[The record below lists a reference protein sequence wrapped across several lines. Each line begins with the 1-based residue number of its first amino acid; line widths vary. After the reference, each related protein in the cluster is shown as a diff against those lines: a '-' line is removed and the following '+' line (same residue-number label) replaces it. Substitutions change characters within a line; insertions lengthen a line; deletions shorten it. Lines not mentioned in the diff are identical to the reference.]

1 MEKTIVQIT
10 WNLTFFLVG
19 EFFGFAGEGN
29 TCLDEKSKS
38 KITHW
43 KHLIFVIILKLK
55 LFSQME
61 YRKVQPSEIEDSI
74 SLIPEADSEILQI
87 LFEIDI
93 CLRNDK
99 SEAFFVLF
107 SILYPNKL
115 TYSNNTKA
123 NKNIKKSNPHLT
135 NKKQNQ
141 KH

>member
-1 MEKTIVQIT
+1 
-10 WNLTFFLVG
+10 
-19 EFFGFAGEGN
+19 
-29 TCLDEKSKS
+29 
-38 KITHW
+38 
-43 KHLIFVIILKLK
+43 
-55 LFSQME
+55 ME

-93 CLRNDK
+93 ILRNDK
-99 SEAFFVLF
+99 SEAFFVIF

-115 TYSNNTKA
+115 TNSNNTKA